1 MESLIF
7 TKLMRMLGIVF
18 FFSGVFVVIFF
29 LALWVTGNL
38 AYGLLL
44 VAILC
49 WIFAFF
55 IFTVL
60 QTQIKKDCVEIKE
73 KM

>member
-1 MESLIF
+1 
-7 TKLMRMLGIVF
+7 MLGIVF